1 MEKSRQCLEPRPVDI
16 ARVAVALTVIVG
28 GVLHA
33 TGVAVASGIV
43 VALDFPVFTAGG
55 LICKS

>member
-1 MEKSRQCLEPRPVDI
+1 MDI

-43 VALDFPVFTAGG
+43 VALLGFPVFTAGG

>member
-33 TGVAVASGIV
+33 TGVAVASV
-43 VALDFPVFTAGG
+43 L
-55 LICKS
+55 LLLY

>member
-1 MEKSRQCLEPRPVDI
+1 MDI

-33 TGVAVASGIV
+33 TGVAVASGIA
-43 VALDFPVFTAGG
+43 VALLIFRFFLPPAAGG
-55 LICKS
+55 WICKS

>member
-1 MEKSRQCLEPRPVDI
+1 MDI
-16 ARVAVALTVIVG
+16 ASVAVALTVIVG

-43 VALDFPVFTAGG
+43 GALLDFPVFFTAGG